1 MKFSQLY
8 WQCRRGNLEL
18 DLQLKNYLE
27 NVYPKVS
34 ELERQQFVELLK
46 LDDMDLLPAVL
57 ALVNQ
62 KT

>member
-18 DLQLKNYLE
+18 DLLLKDYLE

-34 ELERQQFVELLK
+34 ELERQQFAELLK
-46 LDDMDLLPAVL
+46 LDDVDLLPAFL
-57 ALVNQ
+57 ALIEA
-62 KT
+62 KA

>member
-18 DLQLKNYLE
+18 DLLLKDYLE
-27 NVYPKVS
+27 NVYPKANK
-34 ELERQQFVELLK
+34 LERQQFVELLK

-57 ALVNQ
+57 ALVNH